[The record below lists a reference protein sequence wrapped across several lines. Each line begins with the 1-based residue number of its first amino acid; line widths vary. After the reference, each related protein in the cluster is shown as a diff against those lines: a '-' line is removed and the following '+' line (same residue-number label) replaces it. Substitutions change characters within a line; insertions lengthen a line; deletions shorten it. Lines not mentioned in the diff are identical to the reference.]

1 MGMGAADVV
10 PGVSGGTIAFITGIY
25 EELINSIR
33 SVPEA
38 LKLFFTGKFKAAFE
52 KANIFFMGVLLAGIG
67 TSVVTL
73 AGVITGLLKN
83 YPIPVWSFFFGLI
96 LASTVFVAKSMKKM
110 DVQSVVLFLIGTV
123 IAYIITIA
131 APSETAN
138 SNPVIFFSGAI
149 AICAMILPGIS
160 GSFILLLMGK
170 YQFIMDSLK
179 SMDFEVIFFF
189 GGGCLV
195 GLLSFAR
202 VVSFMFKRFHQATLA
217 LLTGFM
223 IGSLNKVWPWKKVLE
238 TRINSKGEE
247 VPFLEE
253 SISPAAYE
261 EILQQDPQILLSIG
275 LALLGFTL
283 VFGIE
288 RISQKLNTKA

>member
-1 MGMGAADVV
+1 MGAADVV

-38 LKLFFTGKFKAAFE
+38 LKLFFTGKSKAAFE
-52 KANIFFMGVLLAGIG
+52 KANIFFMAVLLAGIG
-67 TSVVTL
+67 TSVFTL
-73 AGVITGLLKN
+73 AAAITRLLKD

-110 DVQSVVLFLIGTV
+110 DVQSAVLFLTGTV

-138 SNPVIFFSGAI
+138 SNPVIFLSGAV

-160 GSFILLLMGK
+160 GSFILLLIGK
-170 YQFIMDSLK
+170 YQLIMDSLK

-189 GGGCLV
+189 GAGCLV

-247 VPFLEE
+247 VPLLEE
-253 SISPAAYE
+253 SISPVAYE
-261 EILQQDPQILLSIG
+261 ELLGQNPQIPAAIG
-275 LALLGFTL
+275 MALIGFTL
-283 VFGIE
+283 VFVIE